1 MKDYY
6 SILELPVT
14 ASQPEIKKA
23 YRKLAMQFHPDK
35 RNDDRYADAKFTD
48 IKEAY
53 EVLTNPGKK
62 ELYLQER
69 WLSKASGKINIDTII
84 TPPNVLI
91 KSLELNK
98 QIAMLDIY
106 RMDAKGI
113 SERIIKLLNEEVL
126 EKLNDYNET
135 EINETIIDCLLSAAK
150 PLPYG
155 FSTEISKRLVRLA
168 GTNEVKINL
177 INSVLLSKQKKEQAQ
192 KFEVLLIFLA
202 VGIICLLIFLTGT

>member
-23 YRKLAMQFHPDK
+23 YRKLAMQYHPDK

-69 WLSKASGKINIDTII
+69 WLSKASGKMNIDTII
-84 TPPNVLI
+84 TPPNILI

-98 QIAMLDIY
+98 QIALLDIY

-113 SERIIKLLNEEVL
+113 SERIIKLLNDEVL
-126 EKLNDYNET
+126 EKLIEFNET
-135 EINETIIDCLLSAAK
+135 EINETIIDCLLAASK
-150 PLPYG
+150 SLTYTH
-155 FSTEISKRLVRLA
+155 STDISERLVRLA
-168 GTNEVKINL
+168 GTNNQKVNFIK
-177 INSVLLSKQKKEQAQ
+177 SALLRKKKTEQLQ
-192 KFEVLLIFLA
+192 KFEVMLVLLA
-202 VGIICLLIFLTGT
+202 VLMICLLILNN